1 MRTSMGES
9 EDSLAGAKVLIVDDV
24 PGNLDVL
31 SQSLEAAGYN
41 VLVATSGEGALGVA

>member
-1 MRTSMGES
+1 MGES